1 MAIYDKRAWELVENS
16 LEDLPEVFTTNEM
29 FEWFDSKYPKIKTS
43 SVRVYLAG
51 MSVNSLSRRHYDYL
65 QDHGVLYK
73 VDRTRYTRYKPDVHG
88 QFDQEGR
95 PLDREDTLGD
105 EDENQALTEEQSEF
119 AMEVHLED
127 FMQKNWQLIDL
138 GRPLKIWTDSE
149 GTIGRQYPT
158 DVGPI
163 DFLCQDSE
171 TGDFVVIEL
180 KKGRT
185 SDKVLGQTQRYMGW
199 VKRNLVTGNESVFG
213 LIIANEV
220 DEHLQYGLEVAPNI
234 SAKLY
239 RVEFRLVEHE
249 VAKE

>member
-1 MAIYDKRAWELVENS
+1 MAIYDKRAWELVEAA
-16 LEDLPEVFTTNEM
+16 LEDLPEVFTTNEI
-29 FEWFDSKYPKIKTS
+29 FEWFGTNYSKMKTS
-43 SVRVYLAG
+43 SIRVYLAG
-51 MSVNSLSRRHYDYL
+51 MSVNSLSRRHYEYL
-65 QDHGVLYK
+65 QGHGVLYK

-88 QFDQEGR
+88 QFGQDGR
-95 PLDREDTLGD
+95 PLDREDALD
-105 EDENQALTEEQSEF
+105 EDEENQALTEEQSEF

-138 GRPLKIWTDSE
+138 GRPLEIWTDPE
-149 GTIGRQYPT
+149 GTPGRQYPT

-163 DFLCQDSE
+163 DFLCQDLE

-199 VKRNLVTGNESVFG
+199 VKRNLATGSESVSG

-234 SAKLY
+234 SAKQY
-239 RVEFRLVEHE
+239 RVEFKLVEPE
-249 VAKE
+249 AAKE